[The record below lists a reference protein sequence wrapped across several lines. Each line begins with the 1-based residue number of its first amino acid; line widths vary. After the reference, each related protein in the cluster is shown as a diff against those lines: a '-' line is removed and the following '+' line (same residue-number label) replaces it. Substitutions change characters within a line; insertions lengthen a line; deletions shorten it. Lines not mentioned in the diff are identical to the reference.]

1 MSARKFKSERHFAL
15 DVSFSDAP
23 IACSEPPTPLAW
35 TLNDLIVALIG
46 VGVVVALALGVL

>member
-35 TLNDLIVALIG
+35 TLNDFIVALIG
-46 VGVVVALALGVL
+46 VGVIAALFAGVI